1 MIRALFLRDTP
12 EGGAKKSALPP
23 DRQLGAHLLRPGR
36 MTLAMQVRALCL
48 SPMVDHKCRF
58 KAMMLSVLMFR
69 IGFALRRSCFCVVIA
84 KLRRARV
91 RRSGNA
97 VARCRNHELFWKSV
111 ANNLVASLLNACEH
125 VQKNKGAA
133 ARG

>member
-1 MIRALFLRDTP
+1 MIRPLFLRDTP

-97 VARCRNHELFWKSV
+97 VARCRNHVFFCV
-111 ANNLVASLLNACEH
+111 
-125 VQKNKGAA
+125 
-133 ARG
+133 

>member
-1 MIRALFLRDTP
+1 MIRPIFLRDTL

-69 IGFALRRSCFCVVIA
+69 IGFALRRSCFLC
-84 KLRRARV
+84 
-91 RRSGNA
+91 
-97 VARCRNHELFWKSV
+97 CY
-111 ANNLVASLLNACEH
+111 CE
-125 VQKNKGAA
+125 APP
-133 ARG
+133 RTRT

>member
-1 MIRALFLRDTP
+1 MIRPLFLRDTP

-97 VARCRNHELFWKSV
+97 VARCRHHD
-111 ANNLVASLLNACEH
+111 LLSRFC
-125 VQKNKGAA
+125 V
-133 ARG
+133 

>member
-1 MIRALFLRDTP
+1 MIRPLFLRDTP

-69 IGFALRRSCFCVVIA
+69 IAQIMFLCCY
-84 KLRRARV
+84 
-91 RRSGNA
+91 
-97 VARCRNHELFWKSV
+97 
-111 ANNLVASLLNACEH
+111 CE
-125 VQKNKGAA
+125 APP
-133 ARG
+133 RTRT

>member
-23 DRQLGAHLLRPGR
+23 DRQLGTHLLRPGR

-69 IGFALRRSCFCVVIA
+69 IGFALRRSCIF
-84 KLRRARV
+84 KLSHKMHQQSKSI
-91 RRSGNA
+91 RS
-97 VARCRNHELFWKSV
+97 
-111 ANNLVASLLNACEH
+111 
-125 VQKNKGAA
+125 
-133 ARG
+133 